1 MRRERPGFGFKRVMR
16 WMMDVGVPNRVVDL
30 AMDWRVSRAVAQSVF
45 YHHRGLW
52 SARTWTDA
60 ARLAL
65 AR

>member
-1 MRRERPGFGFKRVMR
+1 MR